1 MYLISIYGQVSFWQ
15 QLVRFGGRKMI
26 YLGND
31 WYSERE
37 RSRYGSDE
45 EYLDSLEYGGYYDE
59 DDNFHKAE

>member
-1 MYLISIYGQVSFWQ
+1 M
-15 QLVRFGGRKMI
+15 RFGGRKMI